1 MSLCSQ
7 LEDLNLLVLDII
19 DDMSSTEKE
28 RELASQS
35 LHTSKAELLGQFNKI
50 VGSSAH
56 LRKVL
61 GVNVCQRL
69 QSIF

>member
-1 MSLCSQ
+1 MGIAAP
-7 LEDLNLLVLDII
+7 V

-28 RELASQS
+28 REVASQS

-56 LRKVL
+56 LRKAL
-61 GVNVCQRL
+61 GAQQSGQKNVCQRL